1 MLGWAGRLLCGTVRL
16 VVEIKKK
23 VPGAPRTTIKA
34 EGGSSQIWVEVDNAM
49 INRREH
55 RIGMWIAVAAIMLLT
70 MGISGCG
77 GSKPSNPRGTPNGT
91 LNELEKAIR
100 REDIDAM
107 LACYTD
113 PYYVIVGGEATS
125 VTHDIARIAYAI
137 AFAAYDYSTWSL
149 VGRNVTMVD
158 SEAFASCTQTMY
170 FGGEWASAPVMYRMC
185 SVGSMWY
192 IYEES
197 TVDLAYGLGEARQLM
212 FPNNP

>member
-1 MLGWAGRLLCGTVRL
+1 
-16 VVEIKKK
+16 
-23 VPGAPRTTIKA
+23 
-34 EGGSSQIWVEVDNAM
+34 M
-49 INRREH
+49 INRRKH
-55 RIGMWIAVAAIMLLT
+55 RIGMWIAVAAIMLLA

-77 GSKPSNPRGTPNGT
+77 GSKPSSPRGTPNGT
-91 LNELEKAIR
+91 LNELERAIR

-113 PYYVIVGGEATS
+113 PYYAIVGTEATS
-125 VTHDIARIAYAI
+125 VPHDIARIAYAI

-149 VGRNVTMVD
+149 VGRNVTMVN

-170 FGGEWASAPVMYRMC
+170 FGGEWTSAPVMYRMC
-185 SVGSMWY
+185 RVGSMWY

-212 FPNNP
+212 FPNDP

>member
-1 MLGWAGRLLCGTVRL
+1 MGLAHNRGCLTHSLLGWARRPLCGTVRL
-16 VVEIKKK
+16 VVEIKRK
-23 VPGAPRTTIKA
+23 VPGTPRTTIKA
-34 EGGSSQIWVEVDNAM
+34 EGGSGQIWVEVDNAM

-113 PYYVIVGGEATS
+113 PYYVIVGGE
-125 VTHDIARIAYAI
+125 VTLASHDIASIAVVHLRRIR
-137 AFAAYDYSTWSL
+137 SRSCVWP
-149 VGRNVTMVD
+149 GRGQAGHD
-158 SEAFASCTQTMY
+158 
-170 FGGEWASAPVMYRMC
+170 
-185 SVGSMWY
+185 
-192 IYEES
+192 
-197 TVDLAYGLGEARQLM
+197 ARQLTSGGIASATYA
-212 FPNNP
+212 FTSCPR

>member
-1 MLGWAGRLLCGTVRL
+1 
-16 VVEIKKK
+16 
-23 VPGAPRTTIKA
+23 
-34 EGGSSQIWVEVDNAM
+34 VEVDNAM
-49 INRREH
+49 INQRKQ
-55 RIGMWIAVAAIMLLT
+55 RIGMWIAVAAIVLLAT
-70 MGISGCG
+70 GISGCG
-77 GSKPSNPRGTPNGT
+77 GSKPTNPRGTPNGT
-91 LNELEKAIR
+91 LDELEKAIR

-113 PYYVIVGGEATS
+113 PFYVIVNSDVTP

-149 VGRNVTMVD
+149 VGRNVTISG

-185 SVGSMWY
+185 RVGSMWY

-197 TVDLAYGLGEARQLM
+197 TVNLAYTLTPCPR
-212 FPNNP
+212 

>member
-1 MLGWAGRLLCGTVRL
+1 
-16 VVEIKKK
+16 
-23 VPGAPRTTIKA
+23 
-34 EGGSSQIWVEVDNAM
+34 M

-113 PYYVIVGGEATS
+113 PYYVIVGGE
-125 VTHDIARIAYAI
+125 VTLASHDIARIAVVHLRRI
-137 AFAAYDYSTWSL
+137 RSRSCVWP
-149 VGRNVTMVD
+149 GRGQAGHD
-158 SEAFASCTQTMY
+158 AR
-170 FGGEWASAPVMYRMC
+170 VMMP
-185 SVGSMWY
+185 GS
-192 IYEES
+192 
-197 TVDLAYGLGEARQLM
+197 
-212 FPNNP
+212 